1 MEDAMIRDDSDLGRL
16 VRYAGK
22 YRILIYLSW
31 MLSAFSAVLA
41 LLPFI
46 CIWLVIRSVLD
57 GEYTA
62 ITSFGICA
70 VVLAILSM
78 IVYVAALMCSHVA
91 AFRVAA
97 NMRKAML
104 SHIAELPVGVIGKF
118 GSGKIRKIVNDS
130 SAATETYLAHQ
141 LPDKAGA
148 IATPIALIVMLLW
161 FDWKLGLLSLLPV
174 ALGFLIMI
182 RMTGKRMQE
191 KMGQYQDALAD
202 MSNQAVEYVRGI
214 PVVKTFGQSIHAF
227 GLFRKSIE
235 RYEKWVIAY
244 TKELMKPMIAYTG
257 AVNSAFAFITAG
269 TFLLASGGITSE
281 MILNV
286 LFYVIITPVISITL
300 TKIMFKSEEAMIVHD
315 ALMRM
320 NTIMDARPQSNVC
333 NGLAPAGSSI
343 RLEHV
348 TFSYDGRKDA
358 VHDISMDIESGS
370 LVAFVGP
377 SGSGKTTLA
386 SLIARFFDPQSGS
399 ISIDGFD
406 IRDIP
411 KEKLMEHVS
420 FVFQDS
426 HLIKGTIRENVRL
439 ARPDAS
445 DEEVMEALRK
455 AECMDIIGKFPDGI
469 DTVLG
474 TGGIYLSGGETQRI
488 AIARTILKDS
498 PVMILDEATA
508 FADPDNEAKVQ
519 KAFSSMLSGRTVIM
533 IAHRLSSI
541 TDADRIFV
549 LADGQIAEEGSFSEL
564 ASGNGLFS
572 RMWNDYGS
580 SVEWKVGKEAIR

>member
-1 MEDAMIRDDSDLGRL
+1 MKRNSDLNRL
-16 VRYAGK
+16 MQYAGK
-22 YRILIYLSW
+22 YRILTYLSW
-31 MLSAFSAVLA
+31 ILSALSAVLA

-46 CIWLVIRSVLD
+46 CIWLIIRSVLD
-57 GEYTA
+57 GGYEGITEY
-62 ITSFGICA
+62 GIYA
-70 VVLAILSM
+70 VVLAIFSM
-78 IVYVAALMCSHVA
+78 AVYIAALMCSHVA
-91 AFRVAA
+91 AFRIAA
-97 NMRKAML
+97 NMRKEML
-104 SHIAELPVGVIGKF
+104 SHIVKLPIGTIEKF

-148 IATPIALIVMLLW
+148 IATPVALIMMLLW
-161 FDWKLGLLSLLPV
+161 FDWRLGLLSLLPV
-174 ALGFLIMI
+174 ALGFLIMM

-191 KMGQYQDALAD
+191 RMEQYQDALAD

-214 PVVKTFGQSIHAF
+214 PVVKTFGQTIHTF
-227 GLFRKSIE
+227 RLFKEAIG

-244 TKELMKPMIAYTG
+244 TEELMKPMIVYTG
-257 AVNSAFAFITAG
+257 AINSTFAFITAG
-269 TFLLASGGITSE
+269 AFLLASGGISSQ

-300 TKIMFKSEEAMIVHD
+300 TKIMFKSEEAMIVND
-315 ALMRM
+315 ALMRVD
-320 NTIMDARPQSNVC
+320 TIMNEKPQGDAYNSISPSD
-333 NGLAPAGSSI
+333 SSI

-348 TFSYDGRKDA
+348 TFSYDGKKDA
-358 VHDISMDIESGS
+358 VHDISMNIGKGS

-377 SGSGKTTLA
+377 SGGGKTTLA
-386 SLIARFFDPQSGS
+386 SLIARFFDPQIGT
-399 ISIDGFD
+399 IRIGGLD

-411 KEKLMEHVS
+411 KERLMQYVS

-445 DEEVMEALRK
+445 DDEVMSALEK
-455 AECMDIIGKFPDGI
+455 AECMDIIEKFPEGI

-498 PVMILDEATA
+498 PVIILDEATA
-508 FADPDNEAKVQ
+508 FADPDNEVKVQ

-541 TDADRIFV
+541 TNADRIFV
-549 LADGQIAEEGSFSEL
+549 LSDGLIIEEGGFSEL
-564 ASGNGLFS
+564 VERGGLFS
-572 RMWNDYGS
+572 RMWNDYRS
-580 SVEWKVGKEAIR
+580 SVEWKVGKEAM

>member
-1 MEDAMIRDDSDLGRL
+1 MEDIMKRNSDLNRL
-16 VRYAGK
+16 MQYAGK
-22 YRILIYLSW
+22 YRILTYLSW
-31 MLSAFSAVLA
+31 ILSALSAVLA

-46 CIWLVIRSVLD
+46 CIWLIIRSVLD
-57 GEYTA
+57 GGYEGITEY
-62 ITSFGICA
+62 GIYA
-70 VVLAILSM
+70 VVLAIFSM
-78 IVYVAALMCSHVA
+78 AVYIAALMCSHVA
-91 AFRVAA
+91 AFRIAA
-97 NMRKAML
+97 NMRKEML
-104 SHIAELPVGVIGKF
+104 SHIVKLPIGTIEKF

-148 IATPIALIVMLLW
+148 IATPVALIMMLLW
-161 FDWKLGLLSLLPV
+161 FDWRLGLLSLLPV
-174 ALGFLIMI
+174 ALGFLIMM

-191 KMGQYQDALAD
+191 RMEQYQDALAD

-214 PVVKTFGQSIHAF
+214 PVVKTFGQTIHTF
-227 GLFRKSIE
+227 RLFKEAIG

-244 TKELMKPMIAYTG
+244 TEELMKPMIVYTG
-257 AVNSAFAFITAG
+257 AINSTFAFITAG
-269 TFLLASGGITSE
+269 AFLLASGGISSQ

-300 TKIMFKSEEAMIVHD
+300 TKIMFKSEEAMIVND
-315 ALMRM
+315 ALMRVD
-320 NTIMDARPQSNVC
+320 TIMNEKPQGDAYNSISPSD
-333 NGLAPAGSSI
+333 SSI

-348 TFSYDGRKDA
+348 TFSYDGKKDA
-358 VHDISMDIESGS
+358 VHDISMNIGKGS
-370 LVAFVGP
+370 LIAFVGP
-377 SGSGKTTLA
+377 SGGGKTTLA
-386 SLIARFFDPQSGS
+386 SLIARFFDPQIGT
-399 ISIDGFD
+399 IRIGGLD

-411 KEKLMEHVS
+411 KERLMQYVS

-445 DEEVMEALRK
+445 DDEVMSALEK
-455 AECMDIIGKFPDGI
+455 AECMDIIEKLPEGI

-498 PVMILDEATA
+498 PVIILDEATA
-508 FADPDNEAKVQ
+508 FADPDNEVKVQ

-541 TDADRIFV
+541 TNADRIFV
-549 LADGQIAEEGSFSEL
+549 LSDGLIVEEGGFSEL
-564 ASGNGLFS
+564 VERGGLFS
-572 RMWNDYGS
+572 RMWNDYRS
-580 SVEWKVGKEAIR
+580 SVEWKVGKEAM

>member
-1 MEDAMIRDDSDLGRL
+1 MKRNSDLNRL
-16 VRYAGK
+16 MQYAGK
-22 YRILIYLSW
+22 YRILTYLSW
-31 MLSAFSAVLA
+31 ILSALSAVLA

-46 CIWLVIRSVLD
+46 CIWLIIRSVLD
-57 GEYTA
+57 GGYEGITEY
-62 ITSFGICA
+62 GIYA
-70 VVLAILSM
+70 VVLAIFSM
-78 IVYVAALMCSHVA
+78 AVYIAALMCSHVA
-91 AFRVAA
+91 AFRIAA
-97 NMRKAML
+97 NMRKEML
-104 SHIAELPVGVIGKF
+104 SHIVKLPIGTIEKF
-118 GSGKIRKIVNDS
+118 GSGKVRKIVNDS

-148 IATPIALIVMLLW
+148 IATPVALIMMLLW
-161 FDWKLGLLSLLPV
+161 FDWRLGLLSLLPV
-174 ALGFLIMI
+174 ALGFLIMM
-182 RMTGKRMQE
+182 RMTGKCMQE
-191 KMGQYQDALAD
+191 RMEQYQDALAD

-214 PVVKTFGQSIHAF
+214 PVVKTFGQTIHTF
-227 GLFRKSIE
+227 RLFKEAIG

-244 TKELMKPMIAYTG
+244 TEELMKPMIVYTG
-257 AVNSAFAFITAG
+257 AINSTFAFITAG
-269 TFLLASGGITSE
+269 AFLLASGGISSQ

-300 TKIMFKSEEAMIVHD
+300 TKIMFKSEEAMIVND
-315 ALMRM
+315 ALMRVD
-320 NTIMDARPQSNVC
+320 TIMNEKPQGDAYNSISPSD
-333 NGLAPAGSSI
+333 SSI

-348 TFSYDGRKDA
+348 TFSYDGKKDA
-358 VHDISMDIESGS
+358 VHDISMNIGKGS

-377 SGSGKTTLA
+377 SGGGKTTLA
-386 SLIARFFDPQSGS
+386 SLIARFFDPQIGT
-399 ISIDGFD
+399 IRIGGLD

-411 KEKLMEHVS
+411 KERLMQYVS

-445 DEEVMEALRK
+445 DDEVMSALEK
-455 AECMDIIGKFPDGI
+455 AECMDIIEKFPEGI

-498 PVMILDEATA
+498 PVIILDEATA
-508 FADPDNEAKVQ
+508 FADPDNEVKVQ

-541 TDADRIFV
+541 TNADRIFV
-549 LADGQIAEEGSFSEL
+549 LSDGLIIEEGGFSEL
-564 ASGNGLFS
+564 VERGGLFS
-572 RMWNDYGS
+572 RMWNDYRS
-580 SVEWKVGKEAIR
+580 SVEWKVGKEAM

>member
-1 MEDAMIRDDSDLGRL
+1 MKRNSDLNRL
-16 VRYAGK
+16 MQYAGK
-22 YRILIYLSW
+22 YRILTYLSW
-31 MLSAFSAVLA
+31 ILSALSAVLA

-46 CIWLVIRSVLD
+46 CIWLIIRSVLD
-57 GEYTA
+57 GGYEGITEY
-62 ITSFGICA
+62 GIYA
-70 VVLAILSM
+70 VVLAIFSM
-78 IVYVAALMCSHVA
+78 AVYIAALMCSHVA
-91 AFRVAA
+91 AFRIAA
-97 NMRKAML
+97 NMRKEML
-104 SHIAELPVGVIGKF
+104 SHIVKLPIGTIEKF

-130 SAATETYLAHQ
+130 SAATETYLAHH

-148 IATPIALIVMLLW
+148 IATPVALIMMLLW
-161 FDWKLGLLSLLPV
+161 FDWRLGLLSLLPV
-174 ALGFLIMI
+174 ALGFLIMM

-191 KMGQYQDALAD
+191 RMEQYQDALAD

-214 PVVKTFGQSIHAF
+214 PVVKTFGQTIHTF
-227 GLFRKSIE
+227 RLFKEAIG

-244 TKELMKPMIAYTG
+244 TEELMKPMIVYTG
-257 AVNSAFAFITAG
+257 AINSTFAFITAG
-269 TFLLASGGITSE
+269 AFLLASGGISSQ

-300 TKIMFKSEEAMIVHD
+300 TKIMFKSEEAMIVND
-315 ALMRM
+315 ALMRVD
-320 NTIMDARPQSNVC
+320 TIMNEKPQGDAYNSISPSD
-333 NGLAPAGSSI
+333 SSI

-348 TFSYDGRKDA
+348 TFSYDGKKDA
-358 VHDISMDIESGS
+358 VHDISMNIGKGS
-370 LVAFVGP
+370 LIAFVGP
-377 SGSGKTTLA
+377 SGGGKTTLA
-386 SLIARFFDPQSGS
+386 SLIARFFDPQIGT
-399 ISIDGFD
+399 IRIGGLD

-411 KEKLMEHVS
+411 KERLMQYVS

-445 DEEVMEALRK
+445 DDEVMSALEK
-455 AECMDIIGKFPDGI
+455 AECMDIIEKLPEGI

-498 PVMILDEATA
+498 PVIILDEATA
-508 FADPDNEAKVQ
+508 FADPDNEVKVQ

-541 TDADRIFV
+541 TNADRIFV
-549 LADGQIAEEGSFSEL
+549 LSDGLIVEEGGFSEL
-564 ASGNGLFS
+564 VERGGLFS
-572 RMWNDYGS
+572 RMWNDYRS
-580 SVEWKVGKEAIR
+580 SVEWKVGKEAM

>member
-1 MEDAMIRDDSDLGRL
+1 MEDIMKRNSDLNRL
-16 VRYAGK
+16 MQYAGK
-22 YRILIYLSW
+22 YRILTYLSW
-31 MLSAFSAVLA
+31 ILSALSAVLA

-46 CIWLVIRSVLD
+46 CIWLIIRSVLD
-57 GEYTA
+57 GGYEGITEY
-62 ITSFGICA
+62 GIYA
-70 VVLAILSM
+70 VVLAIFSM
-78 IVYVAALMCSHVA
+78 AVYIAALMCSHVA
-91 AFRVAA
+91 AFRIAA
-97 NMRKAML
+97 NMRKEML
-104 SHIAELPVGVIGKF
+104 SHIVKLPIGTIEKF

-148 IATPIALIVMLLW
+148 IATPVALIMMLLW
-161 FDWKLGLLSLLPV
+161 FDWRLGLLSLLPV
-174 ALGFLIMI
+174 ALGFLIMM

-191 KMGQYQDALAD
+191 RMEQYQDALAD

-214 PVVKTFGQSIHAF
+214 PVVKTFGQTIHTF
-227 GLFRKSIE
+227 RLFKEAIG

-244 TKELMKPMIAYTG
+244 TEELMKPMIVYTG
-257 AVNSAFAFITAG
+257 AINSTFAFITAG
-269 TFLLASGGITSE
+269 AFLLASGGISSQ

-300 TKIMFKSEEAMIVHD
+300 TKIMFKSEEAMIVND
-315 ALMRM
+315 ALMRVD
-320 NTIMDARPQSNVC
+320 TIMNEKPQGDAYNSISPSD
-333 NGLAPAGSSI
+333 SSI

-348 TFSYDGRKDA
+348 TFSYDGKKDA
-358 VHDISMDIESGS
+358 VHDISMNIGKGS

-377 SGSGKTTLA
+377 SGGGKTTLA
-386 SLIARFFDPQSGS
+386 SLIARFFDPQIGT
-399 ISIDGFD
+399 IRIGGLD

-411 KEKLMEHVS
+411 KERLMQYVS

-445 DEEVMEALRK
+445 DDEVMSALEK
-455 AECMDIIGKFPDGI
+455 AECMDIIEKLPEGI

-498 PVMILDEATA
+498 PVIILDEATA
-508 FADPDNEAKVQ
+508 FADPDNEVKVQ

-541 TDADRIFV
+541 TNADRIFV
-549 LADGQIAEEGSFSEL
+549 LSDGLIVEEGGFSEL
-564 ASGNGLFS
+564 VERGGLFS
-572 RMWNDYGS
+572 RMWNDYRS
-580 SVEWKVGKEAIR
+580 SVEWKVGKEAM

>member
-46 CIWLVIRSVLD
+46 CIWLMIHSVLD
-57 GEYTA
+57 GEYAA

-161 FDWKLGLLSLLPV
+161 FDWRLGLLSLLPV

-191 KMGQYQDALAD
+191 KMEQYQDALAD

-269 TFLLASGGITSE
+269 TFLLGSGGITSE

-320 NTIMDARPQSNVC
+320 DTIMDARPQSNAC

-455 AECMDIIGKFPDGI
+455 AECMDIIGKLPDGI

-488 AIARTILKDS
+488 TIARTILKDS

>member
-1 MEDAMIRDDSDLGRL
+1 MKKNKDLERL
-16 VRYAGK
+16 LRYAGGYK
-22 YRILIYLSW
+22 ALTYLSW
-31 MLSAFSAVLA
+31 VLSAISAILA

-46 CIWLVIRSVLD
+46 CIWLIIRDVLASQYVMIARY
-57 GEYTA
+57 GAY
-62 ITSFGICA
+62 A
-70 VVLAILSM
+70 VVLAIISM
-78 IVYVAALMCSHVA
+78 LVYIAALMCSHVA

-97 NMRKAML
+97 NMRKEML
-104 SHIAELPVGVIGKF
+104 SHVISLPLGVEDRF
-118 GSGKIRKIVNDS
+118 GSGKMRKIINDS

-141 LPDKAGA
+141 LPDRAAA
-148 IATPIALIVMLLW
+148 IATPIGLIAMLLW
-161 FDWKLGLLSLLPV
+161 FDWRLGLLSLLPV
-174 ALGFLIMI
+174 VLGFLIMM
-182 RMTGKRMQE
+182 RMTGERMQE
-191 KMGQYQDALAD
+191 RMKQYQDALAD

-214 PVVKTFGQSIHAF
+214 PVVKTFGQTIYSFRLFKDSID
-227 GLFRKSIE
+227 
-235 RYEKWVIAY
+235 RYEKWVIEY
-244 TKELMKPMIAYTG
+244 TKELMRPMIIYTG
-257 AVNSAFAFITAG
+257 AINSSFAFITAG
-269 TFLLASGGITSE
+269 AFILASGGIAPE
-281 MILNV
+281 IILNV

-320 NTIMDARPQSNVC
+320 DTIMDARPQGNAC

-455 AECMDIIGKFPDGI
+455 AECMDIIGKLPDGI

>member
-1 MEDAMIRDDSDLGRL
+1 MKRNSDLNRL
-16 VRYAGK
+16 MQYAGK
-22 YRILIYLSW
+22 YRILTYLSW
-31 MLSAFSAVLA
+31 ILSALSAVLA

-46 CIWLVIRSVLD
+46 CIWLIIRSVLD
-57 GEYTA
+57 GGYEGITEY
-62 ITSFGICA
+62 GIYA
-70 VVLAILSM
+70 VVLAIFSM
-78 IVYVAALMCSHVA
+78 AVYIAALMCSHVA
-91 AFRVAA
+91 AFRIAA
-97 NMRKAML
+97 NMRKEML
-104 SHIAELPVGVIGKF
+104 SHIVKLPIGTIEKF

-148 IATPIALIVMLLW
+148 IATPVALIMMLLW
-161 FDWKLGLLSLLPV
+161 FDWRLGLLSLLPV
-174 ALGFLIMI
+174 ALGFLIMM

-191 KMGQYQDALAD
+191 RMEQYQDALAD

-214 PVVKTFGQSIHAF
+214 PVVKTFGQTIHTF
-227 GLFRKSIE
+227 RLFKEAIG

-244 TKELMKPMIAYTG
+244 TEELMKPMIVYTG
-257 AVNSAFAFITAG
+257 AINSTFAFITAG
-269 TFLLASGGITSE
+269 AFLLASGGISSQ

-300 TKIMFKSEEAMIVHD
+300 TKIMFKSEEAMIVND
-315 ALMRM
+315 ALMRVD
-320 NTIMDARPQSNVC
+320 TIMNEKPQGDAYNSISPSD
-333 NGLAPAGSSI
+333 SSI

-348 TFSYDGRKDA
+348 TFSYDGKKDA
-358 VHDISMDIESGS
+358 VHDISMNIGKGS

-377 SGSGKTTLA
+377 SGGGKTTLA
-386 SLIARFFDPQSGS
+386 SLIARFFDPQIGT
-399 ISIDGFD
+399 IRIGGLD

-411 KEKLMEHVS
+411 KERLMQYVS

-445 DEEVMEALRK
+445 DDEVMSALEK
-455 AECMDIIGKFPDGI
+455 AECMDIIEKLPEGI

-498 PVMILDEATA
+498 PVIILDEATA
-508 FADPDNEAKVQ
+508 FADPDNEVKVQ

-541 TDADRIFV
+541 TNADRIFV
-549 LADGQIAEEGSFSEL
+549 LSDGLIIEEGGFSEL
-564 ASGNGLFS
+564 VERGGLFS
-572 RMWNDYGS
+572 RMWNDYRS
-580 SVEWKVGKEAIR
+580 SVEWKVGKEAM

>member
-1 MEDAMIRDDSDLGRL
+1 MEDIMKRNSDLNRL
-16 VRYAGK
+16 MQYAGK
-22 YRILIYLSW
+22 YRILTYLSW
-31 MLSAFSAVLA
+31 ILSALSAVLA

-46 CIWLVIRSVLD
+46 CIWLIIRSVLD
-57 GEYTA
+57 GGYEGITEY
-62 ITSFGICA
+62 GIYA
-70 VVLAILSM
+70 VVLAIFSM
-78 IVYVAALMCSHVA
+78 AVYIAALMCSHVA
-91 AFRVAA
+91 AFRIAA
-97 NMRKAML
+97 NMRKEML
-104 SHIAELPVGVIGKF
+104 SHIVKLPIGTIEKF

-148 IATPIALIVMLLW
+148 IATPVALIMMLLW
-161 FDWKLGLLSLLPV
+161 FDWRLGLLSLLPV
-174 ALGFLIMI
+174 ALGFLIMM

-191 KMGQYQDALAD
+191 RMEQYQDALAD

-214 PVVKTFGQSIHAF
+214 PVVKTFGQTIHTF
-227 GLFRKSIE
+227 RLFKEAIG

-244 TKELMKPMIAYTG
+244 TEELMKPMIVYTG
-257 AVNSAFAFITAG
+257 AINSTFAFITAG
-269 TFLLASGGITSE
+269 AFLLASGGISSQ

-300 TKIMFKSEEAMIVHD
+300 TKIMFKSEEAMIVND
-315 ALMRM
+315 ALMRVD
-320 NTIMDARPQSNVC
+320 TIMNEKPQGDAYNSISPSD
-333 NGLAPAGSSI
+333 SSI

-348 TFSYDGRKDA
+348 TFSYDGKKDA
-358 VHDISMDIESGS
+358 VHDISMNIGKGS

-377 SGSGKTTLA
+377 SGGGKTTLA
-386 SLIARFFDPQSGS
+386 SLIARFFDPQIGT
-399 ISIDGFD
+399 IRIGGLD

-411 KEKLMEHVS
+411 KERLMQYVS

-445 DEEVMEALRK
+445 DDEVMSALEK
-455 AECMDIIGKFPDGI
+455 AECMDIIEKFPEGI

-498 PVMILDEATA
+498 PVIILDEATA
-508 FADPDNEAKVQ
+508 FADPDNEVKVQ

-541 TDADRIFV
+541 TNADRIFV
-549 LADGQIAEEGSFSEL
+549 LSDGLIIEEGGFSEL
-564 ASGNGLFS
+564 VERGGLFS
-572 RMWNDYGS
+572 RMWNDYRS
-580 SVEWKVGKEAIR
+580 SVEWKVGKEAM

>member
-1 MEDAMIRDDSDLGRL
+1 MKRNSDLNRL
-16 VRYAGK
+16 MQYAGK
-22 YRILIYLSW
+22 YRILTYLSW
-31 MLSAFSAVLA
+31 ILSALSAVLA

-46 CIWLVIRSVLD
+46 CIWLIIRSVLD
-57 GEYTA
+57 GGYEGITEY
-62 ITSFGICA
+62 GIYA
-70 VVLAILSM
+70 VVLAIFSM
-78 IVYVAALMCSHVA
+78 AVYIAALMCSHVA
-91 AFRVAA
+91 AFRIAA
-97 NMRKAML
+97 NMRKEML
-104 SHIAELPVGVIGKF
+104 SHIVKLPIGTIEKF

-148 IATPIALIVMLLW
+148 IATPVALIMMLLW
-161 FDWKLGLLSLLPV
+161 FDWRLGLLSLLPV
-174 ALGFLIMI
+174 ALGFLIMM

-191 KMGQYQDALAD
+191 RMEQYQDALAD

-214 PVVKTFGQSIHAF
+214 PVVKTFGQTIHTF
-227 GLFRKSIE
+227 RLFKEAIG

-244 TKELMKPMIAYTG
+244 TEELMKPMIVYTG
-257 AVNSAFAFITAG
+257 AINSTFAFITAG
-269 TFLLASGGITSE
+269 AFLLASGGISSQ

-300 TKIMFKSEEAMIVHD
+300 TKIMFKSEEAMIVND
-315 ALMRM
+315 ALMRVD
-320 NTIMDARPQSNVC
+320 TIMNEKPQGDTYNSIS
-333 NGLAPAGSSI
+333 PSDSSI

-348 TFSYDGRKDA
+348 TFSYDGKKDA
-358 VHDISMDIESGS
+358 VHDISMNIGKGS
-370 LVAFVGP
+370 LIAFVGP
-377 SGSGKTTLA
+377 SGGGKTTLA
-386 SLIARFFDPQSGS
+386 SLIARFFDPQIGT
-399 ISIDGFD
+399 IRIGGLD

-411 KEKLMEHVS
+411 KERLMQYVS

-445 DEEVMEALRK
+445 DDEVMSALEK
-455 AECMDIIGKFPDGI
+455 AECMDIIEKLPEGI

-498 PVMILDEATA
+498 PVIILDEATA
-508 FADPDNEAKVQ
+508 FADPDNEVKVQ

-541 TDADRIFV
+541 TNADRIFV
-549 LADGQIAEEGSFSEL
+549 LSDGLIVEEGGFSEL
-564 ASGNGLFS
+564 VERGGLFS
-572 RMWNDYGS
+572 RMWNDYRS
-580 SVEWKVGKEAIR
+580 SVEWKVGKEAM

>member
-1 MEDAMIRDDSDLGRL
+1 MKRNSDLNRL
-16 VRYAGK
+16 MQYAGK
-22 YRILIYLSW
+22 YRILTYLSW
-31 MLSAFSAVLA
+31 ILSALSAVLA

-46 CIWLVIRSVLD
+46 CIWLIIRSVLD
-57 GEYTA
+57 GGYEGITEY
-62 ITSFGICA
+62 GIYA
-70 VVLAILSM
+70 VVLAIFSM
-78 IVYVAALMCSHVA
+78 AVYIAALMCSHVA
-91 AFRVAA
+91 AFRIAA
-97 NMRKAML
+97 NMRKEML
-104 SHIAELPVGVIGKF
+104 SHIVKLPIGTIEKF

-148 IATPIALIVMLLW
+148 IATPVALIMMLLW
-161 FDWKLGLLSLLPV
+161 FDWRLGLLSLLPV
-174 ALGFLIMI
+174 ALGFLIMM

-191 KMGQYQDALAD
+191 RMEQYQDALAD

-214 PVVKTFGQSIHAF
+214 PVVKTFGQTIHTF
-227 GLFRKSIE
+227 RLFKEAIG

-244 TKELMKPMIAYTG
+244 TEELMKPMIVYTG
-257 AVNSAFAFITAG
+257 AINSTFAFITAG
-269 TFLLASGGITSE
+269 AFLLASGGISSQ

-300 TKIMFKSEEAMIVHD
+300 TKIMFKSEEAMIVND
-315 ALMRM
+315 ALMRVD
-320 NTIMDARPQSNVC
+320 TIMNEKPQGDAYNSISPSD
-333 NGLAPAGSSI
+333 SSI

-348 TFSYDGRKDA
+348 TFSYDGKKDA
-358 VHDISMDIESGS
+358 VHDISMNIGKGS
-370 LVAFVGP
+370 LIAFVGP
-377 SGSGKTTLA
+377 SGGGKTTLA
-386 SLIARFFDPQSGS
+386 SLIARFFDPQIGT
-399 ISIDGFD
+399 IRIGGLD

-411 KEKLMEHVS
+411 KERLMQYVS

-445 DEEVMEALRK
+445 DDEVMSALEK
-455 AECMDIIGKFPDGI
+455 AECMDIIEKLPEGI

-498 PVMILDEATA
+498 PVIILDEATA
-508 FADPDNEAKVQ
+508 FADPDNEVKVQ

-541 TDADRIFV
+541 TNADRIFV
-549 LADGQIAEEGSFSEL
+549 LSDGLIVEEGGFSEL
-564 ASGNGLFS
+564 VERGGLFS
-572 RMWNDYGS
+572 RMWNDYRS
-580 SVEWKVGKEAIR
+580 SVEWKVGKEAM

>member
-1 MEDAMIRDDSDLGRL
+1 MEDIMKRNSDLNRL
-16 VRYAGK
+16 MQYAGK
-22 YRILIYLSW
+22 YRILTYLSW
-31 MLSAFSAVLA
+31 ILSALSAVLA

-46 CIWLVIRSVLD
+46 CIWLIIRSVLD
-57 GEYTA
+57 GGYEGITEY
-62 ITSFGICA
+62 GIYA
-70 VVLAILSM
+70 VVLAIFSM
-78 IVYVAALMCSHVA
+78 AVYIAALMCSHVA
-91 AFRVAA
+91 AFRIAA
-97 NMRKAML
+97 NMRKEML
-104 SHIAELPVGVIGKF
+104 SHIVKLPIGTIEKF

-148 IATPIALIVMLLW
+148 IATPVALIMMLLW
-161 FDWKLGLLSLLPV
+161 FDWRLGLLSLLPV
-174 ALGFLIMI
+174 ALGFLIMM

-191 KMGQYQDALAD
+191 RMEQYQDALAD

-214 PVVKTFGQSIHAF
+214 PVVKTFGQTIHTF
-227 GLFRKSIE
+227 RLFKEAIG

-244 TKELMKPMIAYTG
+244 TEELMKPMIVYTG
-257 AVNSAFAFITAG
+257 AINSTFAFITAG
-269 TFLLASGGITSE
+269 AFLLASGGISSQ

-300 TKIMFKSEEAMIVHD
+300 TKIMFKSEEAMIVND
-315 ALMRM
+315 ALMRVD
-320 NTIMDARPQSNVC
+320 TIMNEKPQGDAYNSISPSD
-333 NGLAPAGSSI
+333 SSI

-348 TFSYDGRKDA
+348 TFSYDGKKDA
-358 VHDISMDIESGS
+358 VHDISMNIGKGS
-370 LVAFVGP
+370 LIAFVGP
-377 SGSGKTTLA
+377 SGGGKTTLA
-386 SLIARFFDPQSGS
+386 SLIARFFDPQIGT
-399 ISIDGFD
+399 IRIGGLD

-411 KEKLMEHVS
+411 KERLMQYVS

-445 DEEVMEALRK
+445 DDEVMSALEK
-455 AECMDIIGKFPDGI
+455 AECMDIIEKLPEGI

-498 PVMILDEATA
+498 PVIILDEATA
-508 FADPDNEAKVQ
+508 FADPDNEVKVQ

-541 TDADRIFV
+541 TNADRIFV
-549 LADGQIAEEGSFSEL
+549 LSDGLIVEEGGFSEL
-564 ASGNGLFS
+564 VERGGLFS
-572 RMWNDYGS
+572 RMWNDYRS
-580 SVEWKVGKEAIR
+580 SVEWKVGKVAM

>member
-1 MEDAMIRDDSDLGRL
+1 MEDIMKRNSDLNRL
-16 VRYAGK
+16 MQYAGK
-22 YRILIYLSW
+22 YRILTYLSW
-31 MLSAFSAVLA
+31 ILSALSAVLA

-46 CIWLVIRSVLD
+46 CIWLIIRSVLD
-57 GEYTA
+57 GGYEGITEY
-62 ITSFGICA
+62 GIYA
-70 VVLAILSM
+70 VVLAIFSM
-78 IVYVAALMCSHVA
+78 AVYIAALMCSHVA
-91 AFRVAA
+91 AFRIAA
-97 NMRKAML
+97 NMRKEML
-104 SHIAELPVGVIGKF
+104 SHIVKLPIGTIEKF

-148 IATPIALIVMLLW
+148 IATPVALIMMLLW
-161 FDWKLGLLSLLPV
+161 FDWRLGLLSLLPV
-174 ALGFLIMI
+174 ALGFLIMM

-191 KMGQYQDALAD
+191 RMEQYQDALAD

-214 PVVKTFGQSIHAF
+214 PVVKTFGQTIHTF
-227 GLFRKSIE
+227 RLFKEAIG

-244 TKELMKPMIAYTG
+244 TEELMKPMIVYTG
-257 AVNSAFAFITAG
+257 AINSTFAFITAG
-269 TFLLASGGITSE
+269 AFLLASGGISSQ

-300 TKIMFKSEEAMIVHD
+300 TKIMFKSEEAMIVND
-315 ALMRM
+315 ALMRVD
-320 NTIMDARPQSNVC
+320 TIMNEKPQGDTYNSIS
-333 NGLAPAGSSI
+333 PSDSSI

-348 TFSYDGRKDA
+348 TFSYDGKKDA
-358 VHDISMDIESGS
+358 VHDISMNIGKGS
-370 LVAFVGP
+370 LIAFVGP
-377 SGSGKTTLA
+377 SGGGKTTLA
-386 SLIARFFDPQSGS
+386 SLIARFFDPQIGT
-399 ISIDGFD
+399 IRIGGLD

-411 KEKLMEHVS
+411 KERLMQYVS

-445 DEEVMEALRK
+445 DDEVMSALEK
-455 AECMDIIGKFPDGI
+455 AECMDIIEKLPEGI

-498 PVMILDEATA
+498 PVIILDEATA
-508 FADPDNEAKVQ
+508 FADPDNEVKVQ

-541 TDADRIFV
+541 TNADRIFV
-549 LADGQIAEEGSFSEL
+549 LSDGLIVEEGGFSEL
-564 ASGNGLFS
+564 VERGGLFS
-572 RMWNDYGS
+572 RMWNDYRS
-580 SVEWKVGKEAIR
+580 SVEWKVGKEAM